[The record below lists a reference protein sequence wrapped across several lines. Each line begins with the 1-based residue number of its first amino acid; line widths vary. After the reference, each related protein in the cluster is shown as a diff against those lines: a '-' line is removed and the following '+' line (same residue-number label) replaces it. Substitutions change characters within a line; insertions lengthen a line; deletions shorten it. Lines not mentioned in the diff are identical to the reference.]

1 MADIPGPVQ
10 DFLRE
15 FYTAVKVGRQH
26 GESSTPGDSQLS
38 VTHGPPSSRDR
49 GGHALRPRLSGH
61 ECSLL

>member
-26 GESSTPGDSQLS
+26 GESST
-38 VTHGPPSSRDR
+38 R
-49 GGHALRPRLSGH
+49 
-61 ECSLL
+61 